1 MDLSKLVID
10 LAWDLELFKIRDVV
24 YQEGCMMIQFRE
36 FIHLIFSLALC
47 LLNNLVFE
55 FLF

>member
-10 LAWDLELFKIRDVV
+10 LAGDLELFKIRDVV

-36 FIHLIFSLALC
+36 FIHLIFSLVLC